1 MCNFVSR
8 YAAQEERKRRLANM
22 MVVAAWIM
30 ALAIS
35 LPMHIDT
42 PGFSNLN
49 NLTELI
55 IENNSLGGCM
65 PPVGILQM

>member
-1 MCNFVSR
+1 
-8 YAAQEERKRRLANM
+8 M

-35 LPMHIDT
+35 LPMHIDW

-49 NLTELI
+49 SLTEDI

-65 PPVGILQM
+65 PPVGNYK